1 MDEMRV
7 KKAPKPKTWV
17 NWLLIFIGVALL
29 IGGSLYLP
37 TRLGERLIPERVRQ
51 AITEANVSAD
61 LARSLGLAGGI
72 QLMVYG
78 IFSIIAGIG
87 LFAQRGWA
95 WGMAIMILSII
106 VVMTVADIAA
116 AAMGGK
122 FDPFLMGLPIIAA
135 FASLCAWFALMGAR
149 KAYKA

>member
-1 MDEMRV
+1 MSEIRR
-7 KKAPKPKTWV
+7 APKATTWV
-17 NWLLIFIGVALL
+17 NWLLILIGVALL

-37 TRLGERLIPERVRQ
+37 TQLRERLIPGQVRQ

-61 LARSLGLAGGI
+61 LARSLGLEGGI
-72 QLMVYG
+72 QLIVYG
-78 IFSIIAGIG
+78 VFSIIAGIG
-87 LFAQRGWA
+87 LFAKRGWA

-106 VVMTVADIAA
+106 VVMTAADIVT

-122 FDPFLMGLPIIAA
+122 FDPLLMALPIIAA
-135 FASLCAWFALMGAR
+135 FASLCAWFALVGAR